1 MTDGLGVGRP
11 VAPDVDLREVEP
23 IGAHPREKSR
33 HVGQHDVPLTYTRI
47 AMMGEMLKCSRP

>member
-33 HVGQHDVPLTYTRI
+33 HVGQHDVPLTYKRV
-47 AMMGEMLKCSRP
+47 AMIGRNIEM

>member
-23 IGAHPREKSR
+23 MGAQGREKSW
-33 HVGQHDVPLTYTRI
+33 HVGQHDVPLAYSSRI
-47 AMMGEMLKCSRP
+47 AMMGEMWG

>member
-33 HVGQHDVPLTYTRI
+33 HIGQDDVPLAYSMV
-47 AMMGEMLKCSRP
+47 AVMGAY

>member
-47 AMMGEMLKCSRP
+47 AMMGEILK